1 MIGSRPAKGYRRSAT
16 QRSAL
21 RLRSERCPANHRGH
35 HPMPHH
41 TSPLSF
47 RLTGGLS
54 HQRRAAP
61 RRSAPRRAAHHRGPG
76 FRPHHLPTRNMAFR
90 RFELTIEGTR
100 PLILSNPCTV
110 DPLGPHAAAIKYFTG
125 LKKNRN
131 EHALRRLHWLFSGYW
146 GTEGTFA
153 YGPSLDGDSAFD
165 GFAEP
170 FLPAQNLQRCIR
182 DGATA
187 WKLGKDTKRAI
198 VVEGDAPLAYDGP
211 TDAQLMYED
220 SRFVSIA
227 PTGRGTMA
235 VRVRI
240 PHWSAN
246 YSMLV
251 NDEIIDPQTLAK
263 ILDRAGIAEGL
274 GTWRPMHGR
283 FQVTQLDEVEV
294 G

>member
-1 MIGSRPAKGYRRSAT
+1 MLPDVGYGRKRRRSAAHCA
-16 QRSAL
+16 AL
-21 RLRSERCPANHRGH
+21 LR
-35 HPMPHH
+35 HH
-41 TSPLSF
+41 TLRNPP
-47 RLTGGLS
+47 
-54 HQRRAAP
+54 HPIAQRRKP
-61 RRSAPRRAAHHRGPG
+61 QGGCLQPP
-76 FRPHHLPTRNMAFR
+76 PHTHEEPMAFR

-100 PLILSNPCTV
+100 PIILSNPCTV
-110 DPLGPHAAAIKYFTG
+110 DPLGPHAAAIKYFTAM
-125 LKKNRN
+125 KKNRN

-146 GTEGTFA
+146 NTEGTFT
-153 YGPSLDGDSAFD
+153 YGTSLDGDSSFE
-165 GFAEP
+165 GFRDP

-198 VVEGDAPLAYDGP
+198 VVEGDADLIYEGP
-211 TDAQLMYED
+211 RDACVMYED
-220 SRFVSIA
+220 SRFLSIA

-240 PHWSAN
+240 PHWAAK

-283 FQVTQLDEVEV
+283 FQVTHLEEVEI